1 MARRRVEISVHDPL
15 AQDDDAPDEVTLSTT
30 THMEMTLDEMNIEL
44 ELQIDSDGI
53 ARSFFECAAEGNV
66 ETLRILLM
74 TDPSGELLNSV
85 DVDGFSALMIAAAE
99 GNSEVVLEL
108 LRLGADAN
116 LRTFELKSAAL
127 HFAAKNGDPVIVEE
141 MCNHTKQ
148 IDFWNV
154 NADTPLVWACI
165 EGRDEAVRILLDHGA
180 DPRVKN
186 HFDATTLMCATM
198 LGDDATEGI
207 DACRKNI
214 VAMLLQACPEM
225 VNAQDRDG
233 TTAMHLAASCGY
245 LQCVQKLLA
254 HGADIT
260 IRNAIGQTPL
270 EEAELTGCN
279 GSERCVEYLQSRWLV
294 LEEEAKARMMTML
307 EMEDSQATTTPKK
320 ASANKKKKKAK
331 KAAQKKTRAKS
342 AVTLAIDGP
351 DSDDDEDATMDTPAP
366 SPTPATKPCETDD
379 ENAMAWTTV
388 SRKPAPSAKTD
399 KKKDGDASPT
409 APKLATATKAQAKPT
424 TPKRPMKEVAPT
436 PMKTAVVAHTLEPP
450 TTAIDAPDALEAV
463 VSEAVVPEAD
473 VPEVVVPEVVGH
485 ETIAPESPVA
495 APASHK
501 DPTNDFPPAR
511 DSTLLQSPPMVESE
525 SEDDGTP
532 DFLMRLPSLDAT
544 PSSPETAPTPFSTSD
559 HVSTLSPVSQ
569 LFQPSYTPSPFL
581 RPRPMWGRFS
591 SSEAR
596 SYRRQPVSRGVTKPK
611 LSWLD
616 PLPVHV
622 RDALGMLA
630 CGFCA
635 DLVSENVQ
643 CTACTQLYCHLCV
656 PAPTF
661 ACVRCGHI
669 LMRSEMKHN
678 AFAQAQ
684 AASVGL
690 LATTPSTT
698 PEDATP
704 RPTIDEL
711 QTRLYVQEPMAEQVA
726 LHPMGLVPGQDAY
739 LATCSMA
746 QLDVLED
753 LHYTGLRAINTTR
766 MEWIRS
772 QERMKYEEEL
782 KTTQSVYSLYHHP
795 QQ

>member
-1 MARRRVEISVHDPL
+1 MEMARRRVEISVHDPL
-15 AQDDDAPDEVTLSTT
+15 AHDDDAPDEVTLSTT

-141 MCNHTKQ
+141 IQVTNLVVVVSCMD
-148 IDFWNV
+148 I
-154 NADTPLVWACI
+154 ALDTPLVWACI

-214 VAMLLQACPEM
+214 VAMLLQQCPEM

-245 LQCVQKLLA
+245 LQCVQELLA

-279 GSERCVEYLQSRWLV
+279 GSERCVEYLQSRWLI

-320 ASANKKKKKAK
+320 AAANKKKKKAK
-331 KAAQKKTRAKS
+331 KAAQKKTKANKS

-351 DSDDDEDATMDTPAP
+351 DSDDDEDAAVDTPAP
-366 SPTPATKPCETDD
+366 SPTPATKPYETDD

-388 SRKPAPSAKTD
+388 SRKPAPSTKAD

-409 APKLATATKAQAKPT
+409 APKLSTTKGQAKPT
-424 TPKRPMKEVAPT
+424 TPKRPIKESAPASTKVTVAAPAPT
-436 PMKTAVVAHTLEPP
+436 TRALEPP
-450 TTAIDAPDALEAV
+450 LAAIDAHDAPQAV
-463 VSEAVVPEAD
+463 VPEAVVPE
-473 VPEVVVPEVVGH
+473 VVALEAV
-485 ETIAPESPVA
+485 APEA
-495 APASHK
+495 AVSEPAIHK
-501 DPTNDFPPAR
+501 DTTEDRPAAHG
-511 DSTLLQSPPMVESE
+511 STLLQKALTAESE

-544 PSSPETAPTPFSTSD
+544 PSSPESAPFSNSD

-596 SYRRQPVSRGVTKPK
+596 SYRRQPVSRGVLKTK

-622 RDALGMLA
+622 RDALSMLA

-635 DLVSENVQ
+635 DLISENVQ

-698 PEDATP
+698 LEDPNP
-704 RPTIDEL
+704 RMTTDEL
-711 QTRLYVQEPMAEQVA
+711 QTRLYAREPMAEQVA

-739 LATCSMA
+739 LASCSMA

-753 LHYTGLRAINTTR
+753 LHYTGLRDINKTR
-766 MEWIRS
+766 MEWIRA

-782 KTTQSVYSLYHHP
+782 KTTQSVYSLYHQP